1 MSDDFFA
8 ELEAEIA
15 VHTQRAEVKKSAT
28 AAKKRAANK
37 TLSEVE
43 RAAADREWRE
53 YQAIIDAEIWQPLSS
68 VAFFT
73 EQVCDGCGST
83 HRVFLQYME
92 QQTTRRAS
100 RSHDKRWVRVKLP
113 EPGLPKTTMVQQHH
127 THVCA
132 DCCVDHGFGFENADR
147 FAFPQAIAISQT
159 YLQGDINAAPEE
171 G

>member
-1 MSDDFFA
+1 MDDFFK

-28 AAKKRAANK
+28 AAKKRASNRQ
-37 TLSEVE
+37 LSDDE
-43 RAAADREWRE
+43 RAAAEREFRE
-53 YQAIIDAEIWQPLSS
+53 YQAIIDAEIWRPVSS

-92 QQTTRRAS
+92 QQVDRRPS
-100 RSHDKRWVRVKLP
+100 KQSNRRWMRTKLP
-113 EPGLPKTTMVQQHH
+113 EPSLPKTTMVQQHH

-132 DCCVDHGFGFENADR
+132 DCCGDHGFSFENVDR
-147 FAFPQAIAISQT
+147 FSFPQAIAISQT
-159 YLQGDINAAPEE
+159 YLQGDINAPSEE